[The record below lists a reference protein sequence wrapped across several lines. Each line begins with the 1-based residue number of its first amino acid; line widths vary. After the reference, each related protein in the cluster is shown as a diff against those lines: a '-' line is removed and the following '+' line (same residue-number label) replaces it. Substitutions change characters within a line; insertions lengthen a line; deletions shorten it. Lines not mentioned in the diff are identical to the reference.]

1 MNVQLK
7 SFVAPFL
14 SLALMF
20 VLAASVA
27 APVRMHAQEPA
38 THEAAQPGAAELK
51 KDEQAAASQNANT
64 DPTSRKPIKYQKE
77 EGENVFRH
85 TQLVKTVSGIVFH
98 DANAS
103 EEVQQTHIEITARI
117 FEWINFGIIFLA
129 IVLPLLK
136 FLPKALKKRRETL
149 SQHLEEARK
158 TTADANSRL
167 SAVEAQLSKL
177 DEEIA
182 KIRAQVED
190 EIKQD
195 EARIKSSI
203 TEEAARIVASA
214 EQEIAVAAAQ
224 AQRGLKAFAADL
236 AIDQAVKNLT
246 LTAEHDKALIEE
258 FVAEA
263 GKGGKN

>member
-1 MNVQLK
+1 MRVSLK
-7 SFVAPFL
+7 KLVAPLPPFVM
-14 SLALMF
+14 MF
-20 VLAASVA
+20 VLAVGVA
-27 APVRMHAQEPA
+27 APVRAFAQEAATAPA
-38 THEAAQPGAAELK
+38 ATQSTETA
-51 KDEQAAASQNANT
+51 
-64 DPTSRKPIKYQKE
+64 KPA
-77 EGENVFRH
+77 EGEKPKSEGVNEEAFTH
-85 TQLVKTVSGIVFH
+85 TKLVTSIGKALDLDT
-98 DANAS
+98 D
-103 EEVQQTHIEITARI
+103 TTATL
-117 FEWINFGIIFLA
+117 FLWINFAIIFLA
-129 IVLPLLK
+129 IVLPIIK

-149 SQHLEEARK
+149 NTDLAEARK

-195 EARIKSSI
+195 EARIKASI
-203 TEEAARIVASA
+203 GEESARIVAAA
-214 EQEIAVAAAQ
+214 EQEISVAAAQ
-224 AQRGLKAFAADL
+224 AQRGLKAFAANL

-263 GKGGKN
+263 GKGGTN

>member
-1 MNVQLK
+1 MKVKLK
-7 SFVAPFL
+7 FLAAPVF
-14 SLALMF
+14 SLALTF
-20 VLAASVA
+20 AVAAGFA
-27 APVRMHAQEPA
+27 APVRLPAQ
-38 THEAAQPGAAELK
+38 
-51 KDEQAAASQNANT
+51 EQAAPTQPAAASTQTAADANG
-64 DPTSRKPIKYQKE
+64 DPATRKPVKYQKE
-77 EGENVFRH
+77 EGDNLFRH
-85 TQLVKTVSGIVFH
+85 TKLVESIGKALNLDVET
-98 DANAS
+98 
-103 EEVQQTHIEITARI
+103 TARL

-129 IVLPLLK
+129 IVLPLAK

-149 SQHLEEARK
+149 SAELAEAKK
-158 TTADANSRL
+158 TTADANTRL

-182 KIRAQVED
+182 KIRAQVES

-195 EARIKSSI
+195 EARIKASI
-203 TEEAARIVASA
+203 GEESARIVASA

-263 GKGGKN
+263 GKGGVN

>member
-14 SLALMF
+14 SFALMS
-20 VLAASVA
+20 VLAAGVA
-27 APVRMHAQEPA
+27 APVRVHAQE
-38 THEAAQPGAAELK
+38 
-51 KDEQAAASQNANT
+51 AAATQSSQDANT
-64 DPTSRKPIKYQKE
+64 DPSSRKPIKYQKE

-85 TQLVKTVSGIVFH
+85 TQLVKTISGIVFH

-103 EEVQQTHIEITARI
+103 EEVQQAHIEITARI

-129 IVLPLLK
+129 IVLPLIK

-149 SQHLEEARK
+149 STDLAEARK

-195 EARIKSSI
+195 ETRIKSSI
-203 TEEAARIVASA
+203 SEEAARIVASA

-246 LTAEHDKALIEE
+246 LTAENDKALIEE